1 LKLELPYIKDR
12 PMVMVK
18 LGLPGKRARFFEM
31 LIDSGADHTLISKS
45 DAAVLGLDY
54 EKIRSNETTHTSANL
69 SPIHGKMAK
78 MLITLIVSKDKEI
91 EFEIPVF
98 VTREEVECL
107 IGRKGVFDRFEITFK
122 EKEQKVILKN

>member
-1 LKLELPYIKDR
+1 MILVR
-12 PMVMVK
+12 
-18 LGLPGKRARFFEM
+18 LGLPGKKARFFQM

-54 EKIRSNETTHTSANL
+54 EKIRSKETEHTAANL

-78 MLITLIVSKDKEI
+78 ILITLIGNKDEEI
-91 EFEIPVF
+91 EFDIPVF

-107 IGRKGVFDRFEITFK
+107 LGRKGIFEKFEILFR
-122 EKEQKVILKN
+122 EKEQEVIFNKK